1 MYNLLKSSDNYSDT
15 SESLRQLKRE
25 KQNMTNAGNPDNV
38 TIDGSSSFKYK
49 SSFLGNLVAVA
60 GANRVLENAKIVVS
74 LKYT

>member
-15 SESLRQLKRE
+15 SESLRQFKRE

-60 GANRVLENAKIVVS
+60 GANRVLENAKIVVP